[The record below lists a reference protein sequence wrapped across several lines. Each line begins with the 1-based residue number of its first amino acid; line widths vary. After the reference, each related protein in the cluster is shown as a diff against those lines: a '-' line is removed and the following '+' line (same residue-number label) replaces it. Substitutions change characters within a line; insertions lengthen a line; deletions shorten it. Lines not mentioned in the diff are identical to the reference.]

1 MRDLTVVHLFAGS
14 GGCTLGFQ
22 RAGFRS
28 LGSFDFDPRACRDL
42 ERLTGGPAF
51 CSDLAAM
58 QPAELRELT
67 RGECPDVVVMSP
79 PCKSFSG
86 CMPAGRAAE
95 DKYVDMSQLAVR
107 GVFLAL
113 ESWAPRRPRL
123 VLLENVPR
131 IQSRGA
137 DLLAQV
143 VALLQ
148 RYGYTT
154 DQRTHDCGV
163 LGGLA
168 QHRERFLLVARH
180 LETCTDVLRKPPP
193 QRVRTVGEV
202 LLPLPSP
209 AAEHGDEMHR
219 LPLLSPLNWLRL
231 AAIRAG
237 KDWRDLPA
245 EIRLGGEAVA
255 RHDGKLG
262 VEEWDGAAHTVIGRG
277 SRPGSTWASTADPRL
292 GGDDRRAGAYEVLDP
307 VAPGKVV
314 RGRHDVWAAP
324 ASTADPRVGFAGP
337 DTHSGLL
344 GVEDHAAPAHTVTAN
359 ARVQASRGAVA
370 DVRVAGEKRPN
381 CYGVG
386 GADDPALVI
395 RGMQRTQTSQAAF
408 ADARVGWDLERHAGR
423 PDSYGVAR
431 ADAPSLTV
439 RGRQD
444 VQSSRAS
451 VADPR
456 LAPRATGTRFK
467 GKLQVSPVDAASNT
481 ITGSSAQ
488 PSLGACAVVADPR
501 LGERAARQNGGFG
514 VEAHDDAAH
523 AVLGEG
529 SVRNTRASV
538 ADPRLG
544 CEPRNGHYG
553 VLEAAAPSGV
563 ILGAHGHDSGR
574 GSVADPRL
582 SYRSAEREAGGGHSG
597 RGDFGVLDP
606 VEPAPTVRA
615 RHEVRQ
621 APAAVVDERGWPVPT
636 HELVREGDEL
646 VLYGPPLDLETKRPC
661 YLVIRAPD
669 GTWHRPLTDREL
681 AVLQGFPV
689 DCQLEGPSSSSR
701 TGGAGR
707 REHIGNAIP
716 PPTAEAIAREAAA
729 TLRSTSVAGFLRG
742 PDTWVQPEEARA
754 DG

>member
-1 MRDLTVVHLFAGS
+1 MQPTVVHLFAGS

-67 RGECPDVVVMSP
+67 RGACPDVVVMSP

-292 GGDDRRAGAYEVLDP
+292 GGDDRRAGAYE
-307 VAPGKVV
+307 
-314 RGRHDVWAAP
+314 
-324 ASTADPRVGFAGP
+324 
-337 DTHSGLL
+337 
-344 GVEDHAAPAHTVTAN
+344 
-359 ARVQASRGAVA
+359 AVA

-386 GADDPALVI
+386 GANDPALVI

-408 ADARVGWDLERHAGR
+408 ADPRVGWDLERHAGR

-467 GKLQVSPVDAASNT
+467 GKLQVSSADAASNT

-501 LGERAARQNGGFG
+501 LGERTARQNGGFG

-544 CEPRNGHYG
+544 CAPRNGHYG
-553 VLEAAAPSGV
+553 VLETAAPSGV

-606 VEPAPTVRA
+606 AEPSPTVRA

-646 VLYGPPLDLETKRPC
+646 VLYGPPLDLETKRSC

-742 PDTWVQPEEARA
+742 PDTWVQPEEAA
-754 DG
+754 HA

>member
-42 ERLTGGPAF
+42 DRLTGGPSF
-51 CSDLAAM
+51 CRDLAGM

-113 ESWAPRRPRL
+113 EAWAPRRPRL

-209 AAEHGDEMHR
+209 AADHGDEMHR

-245 EIRLGGEAVA
+245 AIRLGGEALA

-262 VEEWDGAAHTVIGRG
+262 VEDWEGAAHTVIGRG

-337 DTHSGLL
+337 DTHSGIL
-344 GVEDHAAPAHTVTAN
+344 GVEDPTEPAHTVTGN
-359 ARVQASRGAVA
+359 ARAAGGHRGAVA
-370 DVRVAGEKRPN
+370 DP
-381 CYGVG
+381 
-386 GADDPALVI
+386 
-395 RGMQRTQTSQAAF
+395 
-408 ADARVGWDLERHAGR
+408 RVGWDLERHAGR

-467 GKLQVSPVDAASNT
+467 GKLQVSATDTPSNT

-501 LGERAARQNGGFG
+501 LGERVARQNGGFG
-514 VEAHDDAAH
+514 VEAHNDAAH

-553 VLEAAAPSGV
+553 VLEAEAPSGV

-606 VEPAPTVRA
+606 AEPAPTVRA

-636 HELVREGDEL
+636 HELVREGGEL
-646 VLYGPPLDLETKRPC
+646 VLYGPPLDLETKRSC

-701 TGGAGR
+701 SGGAGR

-729 TLRSTSVAGFLRG
+729 TLRSTAVAGFLLG
-742 PDTWVQPEEARA
+742 PDTWVQPAEEAA
-754 DG
+754 HA